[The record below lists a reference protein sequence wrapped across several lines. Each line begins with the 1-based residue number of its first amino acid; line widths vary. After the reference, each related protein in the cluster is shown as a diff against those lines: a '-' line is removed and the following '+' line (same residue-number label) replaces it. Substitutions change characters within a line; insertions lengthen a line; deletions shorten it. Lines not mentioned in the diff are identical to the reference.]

1 MKKDGIWQERAG
13 WGICAA
19 LAVLALFLVMKYALG
34 VLLPFLIAWAVAA
47 VVYPVSCRLA
57 GKTGLPQR
65 FWAAVLVLLML
76 AALGFLTFL
85 AVSRLAE
92 EVQALMVRLRENR
105 EAVTAAVERLLSP
118 VERFFALLHR
128 KNSGAAMTLTPL
140 DSMIGSFVNES
151 VSGLGARLSAILGRL
166 ITAAPGAVIG
176 CVVTVMSCFY
186 LSMDYGEI
194 GRRLLSFFPP
204 AAGKRLQ
211 AVQKRLGGVL
221 RCYAKAYL
229 LLFLLTFV
237 EVLCGLL
244 ILRRPYAFLVAFVI
258 ATVDILPVL
267 GTGTVLIPWAVI
279 LLLSG
284 QYRTG
289 LGLLILYGVVTV
301 VRQIAEPHLIGGTLG
316 IHPLATLFFLFVG
329 VRLFGFAGVL
339 LAPLAALLFRETR
352 RMREEKIFTGPD
364 GR

>member
-118 VERFFALLHR
+118 VERFFA
-128 KNSGAAMTLTPL
+128 KTAYSGGWISKHM
-140 DSMIGSFVNES
+140 
-151 VSGLGARLSAILGRL
+151 
-166 ITAAPGAVIG
+166 
-176 CVVTVMSCFY
+176 
-186 LSMDYGEI
+186 
-194 GRRLLSFFPP
+194 
-204 AAGKRLQ
+204 GKRSP
-211 AVQKRLGGVL
+211 R
-221 RCYAKAYL
+221 
-229 LLFLLTFV
+229 
-237 EVLCGLL
+237 
-244 ILRRPYAFLVAFVI
+244 
-258 ATVDILPVL
+258 
-267 GTGTVLIPWAVI
+267 
-279 LLLSG
+279 
-284 QYRTG
+284 
-289 LGLLILYGVVTV
+289 
-301 VRQIAEPHLIGGTLG
+301 
-316 IHPLATLFFLFVG
+316 
-329 VRLFGFAGVL
+329 
-339 LAPLAALLFRETR
+339 
-352 RMREEKIFTGPD
+352 
-364 GR
+364 

>member
-1 MKKDGIWQERAG
+1 M
-13 WGICAA
+13 
-19 LAVLALFLVMKYALG
+19 
-34 VLLPFLIAWAVAA
+34 
-47 VVYPVSCRLA
+47 
-57 GKTGLPQR
+57 
-65 FWAAVLVLLML
+65 
-76 AALGFLTFL
+76 
-85 AVSRLAE
+85 
-92 EVQALMVRLRENR
+92 
-105 EAVTAAVERLLSP
+105 
-118 VERFFALLHR
+118 
-128 KNSGAAMTLTPL
+128 
-140 DSMIGSFVNES
+140 
-151 VSGLGARLSAILGRL
+151 
-166 ITAAPGAVIG
+166 
-176 CVVTVMSCFY
+176 
-186 LSMDYGEI
+186 
-194 GRRLLSFFPP
+194 
-204 AAGKRLQ
+204 
-211 AVQKRLGGVL
+211 

-352 RMREEKIFTGPD
+352 RMREERIFTGPD